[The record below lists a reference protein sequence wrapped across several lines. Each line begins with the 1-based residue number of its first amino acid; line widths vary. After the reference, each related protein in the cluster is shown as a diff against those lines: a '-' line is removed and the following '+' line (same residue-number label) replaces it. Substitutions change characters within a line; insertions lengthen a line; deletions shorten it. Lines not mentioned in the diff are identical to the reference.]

1 MFHLLGSIGLA
12 YMAGT
17 GIATNAAVIGR
28 GLVRAARTTIEG
40 EYWEAA
46 VEALG
51 SLAAPALMAFGSIT
65 GLCRD
70 VVAVAQELTAPV
82 LGEVLEE
89 PTLREW
95 AA

>member
-12 YMAGT
+12 YVAGT

-28 GLVRAARTTIEG
+28 GLVRAARTAVDG
-40 EYWEAA
+40 EYGEAA
-46 VEALG
+46 VEVLG
-51 SLAAPALMAFGSIT
+51 SLAAPALMCYGSIT

-70 VVAVAQELTAPV
+70 VVAVAQELAGPV
-82 LGEVLEE
+82 LGEVFEE
-89 PTLREW
+89 PTPREW